1 MTKIIAISTAFLVK
15 LLKNSKAMTDISQKD
30 QLRNWQRGIIAHM
43 LRTRGAKY
51 GWFLRYLHLF
61 RVISKTPAKADFLE
75 SYYTL
80 MRYLDDIV
88 DGDAPLPAGYD
99 SAETYL
105 LDKIDFFKNRPTP
118 RDQVDHFMAYCM
130 ELGQSFGETF
140 EEETNDIL
148 HCLLFDARRMGK
160 RIIFSNNE
168 LMAHYHRLDI
178 SGTVKA
184 TLRIFSEDP
193 EKYLLLEPLG
203 LASRF
208 YYDLRDFEDDIRK
221 GLVNI
226 SAEDMEAFGI
236 QPASLDDAENEGVRR
251 WFRAQAERG
260 MLLLEKHRE
269 NLKIAGFR
277 WSTRATFPLVYAGP
291 ARRFFRKVLKK
302 TEGVDTVPP
311 KAIYA
316 PPVA

>member
-1 MTKIIAISTAFLVK
+1 
-15 LLKNSKAMTDISQKD
+15 MTDVSQKD
-30 QLRNWQRGIIAHM
+30 QLRNWQRSIIAHM

-99 SAETYL
+99 STEAYL
-105 LDKIDFFKNRPTP
+105 LDKIDFFENRPAP

-140 EEETNDIL
+140 EGETSDIL

-160 RIIFSNNE
+160 RIIFPDSE

-208 YYDLRDFEDDIRK
+208 YYDLRDFEDDIKK

-226 SAEDMEAFGI
+226 AAEDMEACGI
-236 QPASLDDAENEGVRR
+236 QPADLEDVESEGVRR
-251 WFRAQAERG
+251 WFRLQAERG
-260 MLLLEKHRE
+260 MLLLEKHRK
-269 NLKIAGFR
+269 NLKTAGFR
-277 WSTRATFPLVYAGP
+277 WSTRATFPLVYARP
-291 ARRFFRKVLKK
+291 AWRFFKKVLKK
-302 TEGVDTVPP
+302 TEDVSAVPP
-311 KAIYA
+311 RAMYV
-316 PPVA
+316 PHVR